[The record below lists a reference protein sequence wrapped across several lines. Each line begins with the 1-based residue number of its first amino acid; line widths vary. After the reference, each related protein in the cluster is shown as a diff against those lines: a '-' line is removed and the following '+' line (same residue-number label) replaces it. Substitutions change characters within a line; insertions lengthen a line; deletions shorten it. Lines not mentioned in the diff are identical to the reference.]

1 MVLEAR
7 TKIYRSKDNRHYLY
21 VPMSIIKDSAFPLD
35 LEKDLTIRI
44 EDNRLILE
52 QAHLDTTR
60 KRSLREKPE

>member
-21 VPMSIIKDSAFPLD
+21 VPMSIIKDSTFPLD

-44 EDNRLILE
+44 EDKRLILE
-52 QAHLDTTR
+52 QAHVDTTR
-60 KRSLREKPE
+60 KRSLREKL

>member
-1 MVLEAR
+1 MVLEWTTR
-7 TKIYRSKDNRHYLY
+7 IYRTSKNKHYLY

-44 EDNRLILE
+44 ENKRLILE

-60 KRSLREKPE
+60 KRSLREKP